1 MNSVWAGCDHRYL
14 ASVKC
19 VVTILVEGP
28 AWSSRGL
35 PPVAGRFPLSVESH
49 VLNMVDRL
57 VPGVTTVTPH
67 ARYYAVHALV
77 AHEVVRR
84 GLSVMG
90 TQELLRRVEVAL
102 AVVSAFHDHKVRLP
116 KAHGQDALAGASPV
130 VLAEAAEPGRDG
142 YSSSPWG
149 FWKPYSASERTLR
162 ILDKGSSLTPG
173 PRSDEAALRASL
185 GPLLEMAAQEEIGDE
200 AAELSGRLCLCTADE
215 APDGRW
221 LSSILCGLGEEPT
234 PHDHDRRETI
244 RLLARVLSTHQV
256 ESLTTD
262 FTEAVAFGEFGVTD
276 ELAASLSITSA
287 WQGLLLRNYVVG
299 AWRRLWAWL
308 VNQVDSFMPAE
319 ELGDRFAAE
328 MPDQTVGAFVDGLP
342 SSINGN
348 GHAAPVEPALRR
360 GDWPSPRTELAILA
374 IGARRT
380 KELEGDSLRAFIGSE
395 RIRDRELSPL
405 WMCRRLQEH
414 RSQHL
419 RDFARELVEI
429 LLARAQRVALAKSQR
444 RDDGSLWVPSRVRS
458 RDGHLFAVGTEG
470 SGDVGLRI
478 DQLGSVLVGA
488 GVLTN
493 ATGQWKVT
501 ERGWAL
507 LA

>member
-1 MNSVWAGCDHRYL
+1 
-14 ASVKC
+14 
-19 VVTILVEGP
+19 
-28 AWSSRGL
+28 
-35 PPVAGRFPLSVESH
+35 LSVESH

-77 AHEVVRR
+77 AHEAVGRD
-84 GLSVMG
+84 LSG
-90 TQELLRRVEVAL
+90 KDTQELLRRVEVAL
-102 AVVSAFHDHKVRLP
+102 AVVSTHHDHEVRLP
-116 KAHGQDALAGASPV
+116 KAHGQDALAGVSPV
-130 VLAEAAEPGRDG
+130 VLAEAAQPGKGG

-149 FWKPYSASERTLR
+149 FWRPYSASERALG
-162 ILDKGSSLTPG
+162 ILEPGGSSLTPG
-173 PRSDEAALRASL
+173 PRSDEAVLRASL
-185 GPLLEMAAQEEIGDE
+185 GPLLELAAQEEIGDE
-200 AAELSGRLCLCTADE
+200 AAAFSDHLCLCTAGE
-215 APDGRW
+215 APDGQW
-221 LSSILCGLGEEPT
+221 LSTILCGVGDGPTT
-234 PHDHDRRETI
+234 PHDRDRRETI
-244 RLLARVLSTHQV
+244 SLLARVLATHQV
-256 ESLTTD
+256 ESLTQD

-276 ELAASLSITSA
+276 EVAASLSITSA

-308 VNQVDSFMPAE
+308 VNQIESFMPAE
-319 ELGDRFAAE
+319 ELGDRLAAE
-328 MPDQTVGAFVDGLP
+328 LPNQTVGAFVDDLP
-342 SSINGN
+342 SSIDGN
-348 GHAAPVEPALRR
+348 GHTAPVEPALRR
-360 GDWPSPRTELAILA
+360 SDWPLPCTELAVLA

-405 WMCRRLQEH
+405 WMCRRLEEH

-419 RDFARELVEI
+419 RDFARELVRI
-429 LLARAQRVALAKSQR
+429 LLARAQRIALAKSQR

-493 ATGQWKVT
+493 ATGHWKVT